1 MKKVDTEILEKMAK
15 ENNIDKYKI
24 EKIADGYKGKSE
36 GELMDELVKIGKT
49 LEGKEQVVSK
59 LKAFLN
65 DEQKKKLDAVMDKIY
80 DAEVKDKIEHKK
92 SKSKKHNPS
101 NDSKAPSSN
110 TKKVKKT
117 KPTKHVQPAPN
128 DSSNE
133 TNPHK
138 KTKKVVK
145 KVKKVPKGE

>member
-1 MKKVDTEILEKMAK
+1 MKKVDTDLLEKMAK
-15 ENNIDKYKI
+15 EKNIDKEKI

-36 GELMDELVKIGKT
+36 NELIDELVKIGKN

-65 DEQKKKLDAVMDKIY
+65 DEQRKKLDAVMDKIS
-80 DAEVKDKIEHKK
+80 DAEIKDKLENKK
-92 SKSKKHNPS
+92 SKSKKHAPL
-101 NDSKAPSSN
+101 NDSSTSSN
-110 TKKVKKT
+110 SNKYKKT
-117 KPTKHVQPAPN
+117 KPSNNKQNTINKNTSESNAP
-128 DSSNE
+128 
-133 TNPHK
+133 K